1 MLCLLT
7 KPAISDYLV
16 KGLRTPTSIPRDVL
30 FECLFV
36 KYSYNRFSNR
46 KSALCKESIVL
57 INIFKHD
64 QILFTCLVESEENV
78 AAEVSVSAVVRD
90 RGVRR
95 ICVARSQVS
104 WCWCT
109 EICQGKQVRHQSN
122 NVEPNISCLSLNI
135 FPSPCSHC
143 SLSECRRA
151 TAAQRAAA
159 ECRPAPALCR
169 G

>member
-1 MLCLLT
+1 MPVVDSWPLFCLNADFFAMSLDCDSGT
-7 KPAISDYLV
+7 RIVTAVQIYWGYIISDVCRYLAMFYKTLL
-16 KGLRTPTSIPRDVL
+16 KGLRTPTCIPRDVL

-104 WCWCT
+104 C
-109 EICQGKQVRHQSN
+109 EELRFVRESRCAIK
-122 NVEPNISCLSLNI
+122 V
-135 FPSPCSHC
+135 
-143 SLSECRRA
+143 
-151 TAAQRAAA
+151 TM
-159 ECRPAPALCR
+159 
-169 G
+169 

>member
-1 MLCLLT
+1 ML
-7 KPAISDYLV
+7 AN
-16 KGLRTPTSIPRDVL
+16 IPRDAV
-30 FECLFV
+30 FEYLFV

-95 ICVARSQVS
+95 ICAARSQVS
-104 WCWCT
+104 WCT
-109 EICQGKQVRHQSN
+109 EELRFVRESRCAIK
-122 NVEPNISCLSLNI
+122 V
-135 FPSPCSHC
+135 
-143 SLSECRRA
+143 
-151 TAAQRAAA
+151 TM
-159 ECRPAPALCR
+159 
-169 G
+169 